1 MRVTRARMKRQMKMT
16 RRMMAIGSGPKKDYR
31 RDIGDKRFTKHGEVE
46 DGEYDCP
53 KNNKNV
59 DESLNPMI

>member
-31 RDIGDKRFTKHGEVE
+31 PDIGDKRFTKHGEVE